1 MKVTVEVDCTPAEAR
16 QFMGLPDVAPLQAAV
31 MAEMEHKV
39 MAEMERFSP
48 DTLLK
53 GWFSFAQNAPEQM
66 QEVFSKLFAQ
76 GTSGKDGA
84 TSPKSSVKGSI

>member
-16 QFMGLPDVAPLQAAV
+16 QFMGLPDVVPLQAAV
-31 MAEMEHKV
+31 MADMEHKV

-48 DTLLK
+48 DDLLK
-53 GWFSFAQNAPEQM
+53 RWFSFAQNAPEQM

-76 GTSGKDGA
+76 GMSGKRGST
-84 TSPKSSVKGSI
+84 TSK

>member
-31 MAEMEHKV
+31 MKDMEHKV

-48 DTLLK
+48 DALLK
-53 GWFSFAQNAPEQM
+53 GWFSFAQTTPEQM
-66 QEVFSKLFAQ
+66 QQAFAKLFTQ
-76 GTSGKDGA
+76 GISNKSGASK
-84 TSPKSSVKGSI
+84 PE